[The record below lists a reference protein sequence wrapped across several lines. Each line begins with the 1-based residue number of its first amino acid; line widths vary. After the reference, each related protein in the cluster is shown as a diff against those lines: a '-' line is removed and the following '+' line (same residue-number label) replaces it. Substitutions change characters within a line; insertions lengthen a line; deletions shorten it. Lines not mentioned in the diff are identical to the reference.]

1 MLRKYFIT
9 ATLSLLIFACSGNN
23 RNSIIEES
31 GTIEATESVISSQ
44 AAGKIIK
51 IIKDEGSQ
59 VIAGDTIVMIDHEAL
74 DIQRKQMI
82 ANREIAKAQ
91 LDLLI
96 IGARREDINQAEQ
109 MLNQAEVNFDIAKS
123 DKERMESLFKA
134 NTITRKQYEDAKAR
148 FDIAQAQLNS
158 AKENFNK
165 IKNIARPEEIA
176 QARANYQKAEAVVES
191 IDKNIRDCYVTSPM
205 NGFVIKKFI
214 ELGETVSML
223 SSLFKL
229 ADLSKAK
236 VTIYV
241 SETEIGKIKL
251 RQKAEIKVD
260 SFPDKSFEGK
270 VIYISSEA
278 EFTPKNIQ
286 TKDERTKLVFA
297 VKIEIPN
304 PQQELKTGLPA
315 DVKLIIE

>member
-9 ATLSLLIFACSGNN
+9 ATLALLIFACSGNN
-23 RNSIIEES
+23 RDSIIEES

-44 AAGKIIK
+44 VSGKIIK
-51 IIKDEGSQ
+51 IIKDEGAQ
-59 VIAGDTIVMIDHEAL
+59 VSAGDTIVLIDHEAL

-191 IDKNIRDCYVTSPM
+191 INKNIRDCYVVSPI

-241 SETEIGKIKL
+241 SQNEIGKIKL

-270 VIYISSEA
+270 VSAVDDARGKVKVTVTMFGRE
-278 EFTPKNIQ
+278 TPVELDFLQIK
-286 TKDERTKLVFA
+286 
-297 VKIEIPN
+297 KI
-304 PQQELKTGLPA
+304 
-315 DVKLIIE
+315 

>member
-1 MLRKYFIT
+1 MLRKHLIT
-9 ATLSLLIFACSGNN
+9 VILSLLIFACSGNN

-51 IIKDEGSQ
+51 VIKDEGAQ
-59 VIAGDTIVMIDHEAL
+59 VRTGDTIVMIDHEAL

-96 IGARREDINQAEQ
+96 NGARKEDINQSEQ
-109 MLNQAEVNFDIAKS
+109 MLNQTEANYEIARS
-123 DKERMESLFKA
+123 DKERMENLIKA
-134 NTITRKQYEDAKAR
+134 NTITQKQYEDARAR

-176 QARANYQKAEAVVES
+176 QAKANYQKAEAVVES

-241 SETEIGKIKL
+241 SETEVGKIKL
-251 RQKAEIKVD
+251 GQKAEIKVD

-304 PQQELKTGLPA
+304 PQRELKTGLPA

>member
-1 MLRKYFIT
+1 MLRKYLIT
-9 ATLSLLIFACSGNN
+9 VILSLLIFACSGNN

-51 IIKDEGSQ
+51 IIKDEGAQ
-59 VIAGDTIVMIDHEAL
+59 VRAGDTIVMIDHEAL

-96 IGARREDINQAEQ
+96 IGARREDINQSGQ
-109 MLNQAEVNFDIAKS
+109 MLNQTEANYEIARS
-123 DKERMESLFKA
+123 DKERMENLIKA
-134 NTITRKQYEDAKAR
+134 STITQKQYEDARAR

-176 QARANYQKAEAVVES
+176 QAKANYQKAEAVVES

-251 RQKAEIKVD
+251 GQKAEIKVD

-304 PQQELKTGLPA
+304 PQRELKTGLPA

>member
-1 MLRKYFIT
+1 MLRKCFIT
-9 ATLSLLIFACSGNN
+9 AILSLLIFACSGNN

-44 AAGKIIK
+44 VAGKIIK
-51 IIKDEGSQ
+51 IIKDEGAQ
-59 VIAGDTIVMIDHEAL
+59 ATTGDTIVIIDHEAL

-96 IGARREDINQAEQ
+96 IGARREDINQAQQ
-109 MLNQAEVNFDIAKS
+109 MLNQAEVNFETAKS
-123 DKERMESLFKA
+123 DKERMDNLYKA
-134 NTITRKQYEDAKAR
+134 NTITQKQHEDATAR

-158 AKENFNK
+158 AKENFYK
-165 IKNIARPEEIA
+165 IKNIARPEEIT

-191 IDKNIRDCYVTSPM
+191 INKNIRDCYVTSPM
-205 NGFVIKKFI
+205 NGFVVKKFV

-229 ADLSKAK
+229 SDLSKTK

-251 RQKAEIKVD
+251 GQKAEIKVD

-270 VIYISSEA
+270 VIYISPEA

-304 PQQELKTGLPA
+304 PKQELKTGLPA
-315 DVKLIIE
+315 DVKIIL

>member
-1 MLRKYFIT
+1 MLRKYLIT
-9 ATLSLLIFACSGNN
+9 VILSLLIFACSGNN
-23 RNSIIEES
+23 RNSVIEES

-51 IIKDEGSQ
+51 IIKDEGAQ
-59 VIAGDTIVMIDHEAL
+59 VRAGDTIVMIDHEAL

-96 IGARREDINQAEQ
+96 NGARKEDINQSEQ
-109 MLNQAEVNFDIAKS
+109 MLNQTEANYEIARS
-123 DKERMESLFKA
+123 DKERMENLIKA
-134 NTITRKQYEDAKAR
+134 NTITQKQYEDARAR

-176 QARANYQKAEAVVES
+176 QAKANYQKAEAVVES

-251 RQKAEIKVD
+251 GQKAEIKVD

-304 PQQELKTGLPA
+304 PQRELKTGLPA

>member
-1 MLRKYFIT
+1 MDKKTRTIIT
-9 ATLSLLIFACSGNN
+9 KELKNKTVLITGGAGSVG
-23 RNSIIEES
+23 SIL
-31 GTIEATESVISSQ
+31 VK
-44 AAGKIIK
+44 KILEFPVK
-51 IIKDEGSQ
+51 T
-59 VIAGDTIVMIDHEAL
+59 VRVL
-74 DIQRKQMI
+74 DIDEHALFRLKRSV
-82 ANREIAKAQ
+82 NDPR
-91 LDLLI
+91 LRLLLGSI
-96 IGARREDINQAEQ
+96 T
-109 MLNQAEVNFDIAKS
+109 

-134 NTITRKQYEDAKAR
+134 NTITRKQYEDANAR

-191 IDKNIRDCYVTSPM
+191 INKNIRDCYVVSPM

-270 VIYISSEA
+270 VIYISPEA

-315 DVKLIIE
+315 DVKIIL

>member
-9 ATLSLLIFACSGNN
+9 VILSLLIFACSGNN
-23 RNSIIEES
+23 RNSIVEES

-44 AAGKIIK
+44 VAGKIIK
-51 IIKDEGSQ
+51 IIKDEGAQ
-59 VIAGDTIVMIDHEAL
+59 VTVGDTIVLIDHEAL

-191 IDKNIRDCYVTSPM
+191 INKNIRDCYVVSPM

>member
-1 MLRKYFIT
+1 MKKTKFFLMS
-9 ATLSLLIFACSGNN
+9 AVLIFLYCCNGTDKNL
-23 RNSIIEES
+23 IEES

-44 AAGKIIK
+44 TAGKIIK
-51 IIKDEGSQ
+51 IIKDEGAQ
-59 VIAGDTIVMIDHEAL
+59 VTAGDTIVMIDHEAL
-74 DIQRKQMI
+74 DIQLKQMI
-82 ANREIAKAQ
+82 ANRDIAKAQ

-123 DKERMESLFKA
+123 DKERMDNLYKA
-134 NTITRKQYEDAKAR
+134 NTITQKQQEDATAR
-148 FDIAQAQLNS
+148 FDIAHAQLNS

-165 IKNIARPEEIA
+165 IKNIARPEEIT
-176 QARANYQKAEAVVES
+176 QARANYQKSEAVVES
-191 IDKNIRDCYVTSPM
+191 INKNIRDCYVLSPM
-205 NGFVIKKFI
+205 NGSVIKKFV

-229 ADLSKAK
+229 ADLSKVK
-236 VTIYV
+236 VNIYV

-251 RQKAEIKVD
+251 GQKAEIKVD

-270 VIYISSEA
+270 VIYISPEA

-304 PQQELKTGLPA
+304 TQQELKTGTPT
-315 DVKLIIE
+315 DVKIIL

>member
-1 MLRKYFIT
+1 MLRKYLIT
-9 ATLSLLIFACSGNN
+9 AILSLLIFACSGNN

-51 IIKDEGSQ
+51 IIKDEGAQ
-59 VIAGDTIVMIDHEAL
+59 VRAGDTIIMIDHEAL

-96 IGARREDINQAEQ
+96 NGARKEDINQSGQ
-109 MLNQAEVNFDIAKS
+109 MLNQTEANYEIARS
-123 DKERMESLFKA
+123 DKERMENLIKA
-134 NTITRKQYEDAKAR
+134 NTITQKQYEDARAR

-176 QARANYQKAEAVVES
+176 QAKANYQKAEAVVES

-229 ADLSKAK
+229 ADLSKTK

-251 RQKAEIKVD
+251 GQKAEIKVD

-304 PQQELKTGLPA
+304 QKFELKTGLPA
-315 DVKLIIE
+315 DIKLIIE

>member
-1 MLRKYFIT
+1 MIRKYLIT
-9 ATLSLLIFACSGNN
+9 TTLALLIFACSRNN

-44 AAGKIIK
+44 VAGKIIK
-51 IIKDEGSQ
+51 IIKDEGAQ
-59 VIAGDTIVMIDHEAL
+59 VSVGDTIVMIDHEAL

-82 ANREIAKAQ
+82 ANSEIAKAQ

-96 IGARREDINQAEQ
+96 IGARKEDINQAEQ

-123 DKERMESLFKA
+123 DKERMENLIKA
-134 NTITRKQYEDAKAR
+134 NTITQKQYDDAKAR
-148 FDIAQAQLNS
+148 FDIAQAQLSS

-165 IKNIARPEEIA
+165 IKNIARAEEIT
-176 QARANYQKAEAVVES
+176 QARANYQKAEAAVES
-191 IDKNIRDCYVTSPM
+191 INKNIRDCYVTSPM
-205 NGFVIKKFI
+205 NGFVIKKFVEI
-214 ELGETVSML
+214 GETVSML
-223 SSLFKL
+223 SSLFKI

-251 RQKAEIKVD
+251 GQKAEIKAD

-270 VIYISSEA
+270 VIFISPEA

-297 VKIEIPN
+297 VKIAIPN

-315 DVKLIIE
+315 DVKIIL

>member
-1 MLRKYFIT
+1 MLRKYFIIT
-9 ATLSLLIFACSGNN
+9 IIPLLISACGGNN
-23 RNSIIEES
+23 KNSIIEES

-44 AAGKIIK
+44 TAGKIIK
-51 IIKDEGSQ
+51 IIKDEGAQ
-59 VIAGDTIVMIDHEAL
+59 VTVGDTIVIIDHETL
-74 DIQRKQMI
+74 DIQLKQMI

-123 DKERMESLFKA
+123 DKERMDNLYKA
-134 NTITRKQYEDAKAR
+134 NTITQKQQEDATAR
-148 FDIAQAQLNS
+148 FDIAHAQLNS

-165 IKNIARPEEIA
+165 IKNIARPEEIT
-176 QARANYQKAEAVVES
+176 QARANYQKSEAVVES
-191 IDKNIRDCYVTSPM
+191 INKNIRDCYVVSPM
-205 NGFVIKKFI
+205 NGFVIKKFV

-223 SSLFKL
+223 SSLFKI
-229 ADLSKAK
+229 ADLSKVK
-236 VTIYV
+236 VTIYI

-251 RQKAEIKVD
+251 GQKPEIKID

-270 VIYISSEA
+270 VIYISPEA

-304 PQQELKTGLPA
+304 TQQELKTGTPA
-315 DVKLIIE
+315 DVKIIL

>member
-9 ATLSLLIFACSGNN
+9 ASFSLLIFACSGNN
-23 RNSIIEES
+23 RNSMIEES
-31 GTIEATESVISSQ
+31 GTVEATESVISSQ
-44 AAGKIIK
+44 AAGKIVN
-51 IIKDEGSQ
+51 IIKDEGAQ
-59 VIAGDTIVMIDHEAL
+59 VFIGDTIVIIDHEVL
-74 DIQRKQMI
+74 DIQLKQMI

-96 IGARREDINQAEQ
+96 IGARKEDIIQSEQ
-109 MLNQAEVNFDIAKS
+109 VLNQAEVNFDIAKS
-123 DKERMESLFKA
+123 DKERMEILIKA
-134 NTITRKQYEDAKAR
+134 NTISQKQYEDATAR
-148 FDIAQAQLNS
+148 FNIAQAQLNA

-165 IKNIARPEEIA
+165 IKNIARPEEVI
-176 QARANYQKAEAVVES
+176 QARANYQKAEAAVES
-191 IDKNIRDCYVTSPM
+191 INKNIRDCYVVSPI
-205 NGFVIKKFI
+205 NGFVIKKFV

-223 SSLFKL
+223 SSLFKI
-229 ADLSKAK
+229 ADLSKVK

-241 SETEIGKIKL
+241 SETELGKIKL
-251 RQKAEIKVD
+251 GQKAEIKVD
-260 SFPDKSFEGK
+260 SFPEKSFEGK
-270 VIYISSEA
+270 VIFISPEA

-315 DVKLIIE
+315 DVKIIL

>member
-9 ATLSLLIFACSGNN
+9 ASLSLLIFACSGNN
-23 RNSIIEES
+23 RDSMIEES
-31 GTIEATESVISSQ
+31 GTVEATESVISSQ
-44 AAGKIIK
+44 ATGKIIN
-51 IIKDEGSQ
+51 IIKDEGAQ
-59 VIAGDTIVMIDHEAL
+59 VAAGDTIVLIDHEAL
-74 DIQRKQMI
+74 DIQLKQMI

-96 IGARREDINQAEQ
+96 IGARREDVNQAEQ
-109 MLNQAEVNFDIAKS
+109 VLNQAEVNFDIAKS
-123 DKERMESLFKA
+123 DKERMEALIKL
-134 NTITRKQYEDAKAR
+134 NTISQKQYEDATAR
-148 FDIAQAQLNS
+148 LNIAQAQLNA

-165 IKNIARPEEIA
+165 IKNIVRPEEVI
-176 QARANYQKAEAVVES
+176 QARANYQKAEAAVES
-191 IDKNIRDCYVTSPM
+191 INKNIRDCCVTSPM
-205 NGFVIKKFI
+205 NGFVVKKFV
-214 ELGETVSML
+214 EKGETVSML
-223 SSLFKL
+223 SSLFKI
-229 ADLSKAK
+229 ADLSKVK

-241 SETEIGKIKL
+241 SETELGKIKL

-270 VIYISSEA
+270 VIFISPEA

-315 DVKLIIE
+315 DVKIIL

>member
-9 ATLSLLIFACSGNN
+9 VILSLLIFACSGNN

-31 GTIEATESVISSQ
+31 GIIEATESVISSQ
-44 AAGKIIK
+44 VSGKIIK
-51 IIKDEGSQ
+51 IIKDEGAQ
-59 VIAGDTIVMIDHEAL
+59 VTVGDTIVLIDHEAL

-176 QARANYQKAEAVVES
+176 QARANLQKTEAVVES
-191 IDKNIRDCYVTSPM
+191 INKNIRDCYVVSPM

>member
-1 MLRKYFIT
+1 MLRKYLIT
-9 ATLSLLIFACSGNN
+9 TILSLLIFACSGNN

-51 IIKDEGSQ
+51 IIKDEGAQ
-59 VIAGDTIVMIDHEAL
+59 VTTGDTIVIIDHEAL

-82 ANREIAKAQ
+82 ANKEIARAQ

-109 MLNQAEVNFDIAKS
+109 ILNQAEVNFEIARS
-123 DKERMESLFKA
+123 DKERMENLIKA
-134 NTITRKQYEDAKAR
+134 NTITQKQYEDATAR

-176 QARANYQKAEAVVES
+176 QAKANYQKAEAVVES
-191 IDKNIRDCYVTSPM
+191 IDKNIRDCYVVSPM

-315 DVKLIIE
+315 DVKIIL

>member
-1 MLRKYFIT
+1 MIRKYFFT
-9 ATLSLLIFACSGNN
+9 AALALLIFACSGNN

-44 AAGKIIK
+44 VAGKIIK

-59 VIAGDTIVMIDHEAL
+59 VATGDTIVLIDHEAL

-91 LDLLI
+91 LDLII

-123 DKERMESLFKA
+123 DKERMENLIKA
-134 NTITRKQYEDAKAR
+134 NTITQKQYDDTKAR
-148 FDIAQAQLNS
+148 FDIVQAQRSS

-176 QARANYQKAEAVVES
+176 QARANYQKAEAAVES
-191 IDKNIRDCYVTSPM
+191 INKNIRDCSVASPT
-205 NGFVIKKFI
+205 NGFVIRKFVEI
-214 ELGETVSML
+214 GETVSML
-223 SSLFKL
+223 SSLFKI
-229 ADLSKAK
+229 ADLSKVK

-251 RQKAEIKVD
+251 GQKTEIKVD

-270 VIYISSEA
+270 VIFISPEA

-304 PQQELKTGLPA
+304 PQQELKIGLPA
-315 DVKLIIE
+315 DVKIIL